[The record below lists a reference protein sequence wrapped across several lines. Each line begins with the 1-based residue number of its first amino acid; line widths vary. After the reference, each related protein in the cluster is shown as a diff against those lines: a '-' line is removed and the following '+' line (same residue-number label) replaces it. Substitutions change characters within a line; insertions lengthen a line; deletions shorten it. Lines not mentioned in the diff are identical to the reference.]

1 MRNNKRML
9 EAAEREAYAIKDKEI
24 KAQNTLRVDY
34 YKSYLWRLFLGNVA
48 VRVPAHWSIDYFRA
62 NLFIFGNIGVTKL
75 NGVAVPFRYSTLT
88 RNRWLYP
95 VDVRS
100 DDEVNLGKRKV
111 GVDCE
116 IIYLDSA
123 TFGGSYAVG
132 IDSLLQIY
140 AEKLA
145 NCDGSIDINLLVS
158 RTPWLFEV
166 ENEKEAQDM
175 RAVFTRIMNGAPA
188 IFYKRK
194 RHRDNPLDRDTSPVQ
209 RLPVKDNYITNDVQ
223 DAKRSIINE
232 FLTAIGVNNANT
244 DKRERLITNEVDA
257 NNAELAA
264 AVGLWQ
270 DNVNRQID
278 KVKAMFGDDV
288 ADLSVTF
295 ARGLNNDTVRPNERV
310 QNNNEQQ

>member
-9 EAAEREAYAIKDKEI
+9 EAAAREAYAIKDKEI

-34 YKSYLWRLFLGNVA
+34 YRTYLWRLFLGNVA

-62 NLFIFGNIGVTKL
+62 NLFLFGNIGVTKL
-75 NGVAVPFRYSTLT
+75 NNVVIPFKYSTLT

-145 NCDGSIDINLLVS
+145 NCDGAIDINLLVS

-166 ENEKEAQDM
+166 ENDKEAQDM

-194 RHRDNPLDRDTSPVQ
+194 RHSDNPLDRDASPVQ
-209 RLPVKDNYITNDVQ
+209 RLPVKDNYVTNDVQ

-257 NNAELAA
+257 NNAELVA

-295 ARGLNNDTVRPNERV
+295 ARGLSNDTVRPIERV
-310 QNNNEQQ
+310 QNNNDQ